1 MPSAKPSAKPTTV
14 VCIVRCRLRRRP
26 DGDKLLLQVWDSGIG
41 ISEGSLPRI
50 FDEFYQV
57 QRQRPLAAHQRKG
70 LGLAIV
76 SRLSKL
82 MSAPIGVRS
91 RVGRGMV
98 FSFEVPVRKAARAL
112 EPAADKVRSP
122 LGLTLQRWPMLV
134 VEDEA
139 AVRYGLVV
147 LLKAWGA
154 SVAAFETLSAVQDW
168 LGHCWPKPPTC

>member
-1 MPSAKPSAKPTTV
+1 
-14 VCIVRCRLRRRP
+14 
-26 DGDKLLLQVWDSGIG
+26 
-41 ISEGSLPRI
+41 
-50 FDEFYQV
+50 V
-57 QRQRPLAAHQRKG
+57 QSQRPLAAHQRKG
-70 LGLAIV
+70 VGLGMAIV
-76 SRLSKL
+76 ARLSQL
-82 MSAPIGVRS
+82 MSSPIGVKW

-98 FSFEVPVRKAARAL
+98 FAFEMPVRKAARAL

-122 LGLTLQRWPMLV
+122 LDLTLQGWPMLV

-154 SVAAFETLSAVQDW
+154 SVVAFETRSAVQDW